1 MANTNPHLRVME
13 NGERNDLIRKSKAGW
28 RKYFLLEDEY
38 LELLE
43 KQYDV
48 IHENQELIER
58 LRKAPLDGRN
68 PSEEID
74 MSYLKSQFI
83 EMYDSVKKDGECP
96 ICFAKIT
103 KENIVVP
110 SCGHIICKTCK
121 DEIKLKDDKCPSCR
135 KKILY

>member
-38 LELLE
+38 LELLDE
-43 KQYDV
+43 HYEIVHMNRKLV
-48 IHENQELIER
+48 ER
-58 LRKAPLDGRN
+58 LKKGD
-68 PSEEID
+68 SDID

-96 ICFAKIT
+96 ICFTKIT

-135 KKILY
+135 KKYYS

>member
-13 NGERNDLIRKSKAGW
+13 NAERNDLIRKSKAGW

-58 LRKAPLDGRN
+58 LRN

-74 MSYLKSQFI
+74 MSYLKLQFI

-121 DEIKLKDDKCPSCR
+121 EEISKRDNKCASCR
-135 KKILY
+135 KKYFS